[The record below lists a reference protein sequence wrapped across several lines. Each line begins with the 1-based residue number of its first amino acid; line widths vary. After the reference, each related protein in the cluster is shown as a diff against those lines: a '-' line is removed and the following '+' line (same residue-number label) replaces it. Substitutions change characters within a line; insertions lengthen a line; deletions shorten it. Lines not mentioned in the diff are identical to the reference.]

1 MIWLWTSVLSALL
14 LGCYDIAKKQSLK
27 RNGVL
32 EVLLIATGLSTLFL
46 FPVLIGPHPATLQ
59 MHLLLLIKSLLVAG
73 SWICGIIGLKH
84 LPLTTVGIIK
94 ATRPVFVLLGC
105 LLLFGEVLNL
115 MQWAGIV
122 VAILALT
129 LLGLSSRN
137 EGIFFHRD
145 RWVWCMGLSVLF
157 GVVSALFD
165 KQIVSNLKL
174 PPVFTLAWCDLYV
187 TILIAICVAVN
198 RTLLRK
204 KAAPVVGM
212 PSRRSGIL
220 PGNYP
225 AERDGSRQGAGAAG
239 TESGFAEQTGGRV
252 PLRPDSVPGIVPF
265 RWDWSLLLIAVF
277 ITISDILYF
286 YSLSC
291 EGSLLAVV
299 SMLRRSSV
307 VVTFLG
313 GAILFKEKNLLAKGW
328 VLLLLLAGMV
338 LLFLGSR

>member
-1 MIWLWTSVLSALL
+1 MVWLWTSVASALL
-14 LGCYDIAKKQSLK
+14 LGCYDIAKKQALK

-32 EVLLIATGLSTLFL
+32 EVLLVATALSTLFL
-46 FPVLIGPHPATLQ
+46 IPVLVGPHPATLQ
-59 MHLLLLIKSLLVAG
+59 MHFWLFLKSLLVAG
-73 SWICGIIGLKH
+73 SWIFGILGLKH

-105 LLLFGEVLNL
+105 LLLFGEVLNGL
-115 MQWAGIV
+115 QWAGIA
-122 VAILALT
+122 VAITALT
-129 LLGLSSRN
+129 LLGLSSRS
-137 EGIFFHRD
+137 EGIYFHRD
-145 RWVWCMGLSVLF
+145 RWVWSMGLSVLF

-187 TILIAICVAVN
+187 TVILGFCVALN
-198 RTLLRK
+198 RFILWKRQ
-204 KAAPVVGM
+204 APVAGM
-212 PSRRSGIL
+212 
-220 PGNYP
+220 
-225 AERDGSRQGAGAAG
+225 
-239 TESGFAEQTGGRV
+239 ESGFAKQTGGRV
-252 PLRPDSVPGIVPF
+252 PLRSDSIPSIVPF

-313 GAILFKEKNLLAKGW
+313 GAILFKERNLRAKGW

-338 LLFLGSR
+338 LLFFGSR

>member
-212 PSRRSGIL
+212 PSR
-220 PGNYP
+220 
-225 AERDGSRQGAGAAG
+225 QGAGAVG

>member
-32 EVLLIATGLSTLFL
+32 EVLLIATGLSTLCL

-174 PPVFTLAWCDLYV
+174 PPVFTLAWCDFYV

-212 PSRRSGIL
+212 P
-220 PGNYP
+220 
-225 AERDGSRQGAGAAG
+225 SRQGAGAAG

-313 GAILFKEKNLLAKGW
+313 GAILFKEKNLRAKGW

>member
-46 FPVLIGPHPATLQ
+46 FPVLIGPHPATLR
-59 MHLLLLIKSLLVAG
+59 MHMLLLIKSLLVAG

-115 MQWAGIV
+115 TQWAGIV

-137 EGIFFHRD
+137 EGIIFHRD

-174 PPVFTLAWCDLYV
+174 PPVFTLAWCDFYV

-198 RTLLRK
+198 RALLRK
-204 KAAPVVGM
+204 RAAPAVGM
-212 PSRRSGIL
+212 L
-220 PGNYP
+220 
-225 AERDGSRQGAGAAG
+225 SRQGAGAAG

>member
-1 MIWLWTSVLSALL
+1 MVWLWTSVASALL
-14 LGCYDIAKKQSLK
+14 LGCYDIAKKQALK

-32 EVLLIATGLSTLFL
+32 EVLLVATALSTLFL
-46 FPVLIGPHPATLQ
+46 VPVLAGPHPATLQ
-59 MHLLLLIKSLLVAG
+59 MHLWLALKSLLVAG
-73 SWICGIIGLKH
+73 SWIFGIIGLKH

-105 LLLFGEVLNL
+105 LLLFGEVLNGL
-115 MQWAGIV
+115 QWAGIA
-122 VAILALT
+122 VAITALT
-129 LLGLSSRN
+129 LLGLSSRS
-137 EGIFFHRD
+137 EGIYFHRD

-187 TILIAICVAVN
+187 TLILAVCVLSN
-198 RTLLRK
+198 RIILRHRY
-204 KAAPVVGM
+204 APATGKS
-212 PSRRSGIL
+212 SRRSGTL
-220 PGNYP
+220 PGNCP
-225 AERDGSRQGAGAAG
+225 AERDDYRKDAGTAG
-239 TESGFAEQTGGRV
+239 TESGFAKQTGERV
-252 PLRPDSVPGIVPF
+252 PLRPDSIPGIVPF

-291 EGSLLAVV
+291 DGSLLAVV

-313 GAILFKEKNLLAKGW
+313 GAILFKERNLRAKGW

-338 LLFLGSR
+338 LLFFGSR

>member
-1 MIWLWTSVLSALL
+1 MVWLWTSVASALL
-14 LGCYDIAKKQSLK
+14 LGCYDIAKKQALK

-32 EVLLIATGLSTLFL
+32 EVLLVATALSTLFL
-46 FPVLIGPHPATLQ
+46 VPVLAGPHPATLQ
-59 MHLLLLIKSLLVAG
+59 MHLWLALKSLLVAG
-73 SWICGIIGLKH
+73 SWIFGIIGLKH

-105 LLLFGEVLNL
+105 LLLFGEVLNGL
-115 MQWAGIV
+115 QWAGIA
-122 VAILALT
+122 VAITALT
-129 LLGLSSRN
+129 LLGLSSRS
-137 EGIFFHRD
+137 EGIYFHRD
-145 RWVWCMGLSVLF
+145 RWIWCMGLSVLF

-165 KQIVSNLKL
+165 NQIVSNLKL

-187 TILIAICVAVN
+187 TVILGICVLAN
-198 RTLLRK
+198 RFILR
-204 KAAPVVGM
+204 
-212 PSRRSGIL
+212 RR
-220 PGNYP
+220 
-225 AERDGSRQGAGAAG
+225 AGTAG
-239 TESGFAEQTGGRV
+239 TESALTEQTGGRV
-252 PLRPDSVPGIVPF
+252 PFGSDSVPGIMPF

-291 EGSLLAVV
+291 DGSLLAVV

-313 GAILFKEKNLLAKGW
+313 GAILFKEKNLRAKGW

>member
-46 FPVLIGPHPATLQ
+46 FPVLIGPHPATPQ

-212 PSRRSGIL
+212 PSR
-220 PGNYP
+220 
-225 AERDGSRQGAGAAG
+225 QGAGAAG

-252 PLRPDSVPGIVPF
+252 PLRADSVPGIVPF
-265 RWDWSLLLIAVF
+265 RWDWTLLLIAVF

-313 GAILFKEKNLLAKGW
+313 GAILFKEKNLRAKGW

>member
-187 TILIAICVAVN
+187 TILIAICVAFN

-212 PSRRSGIL
+212 P
-220 PGNYP
+220 
-225 AERDGSRQGAGAAG
+225 SRQGAGAAG

-313 GAILFKEKNLLAKGW
+313 GAILFKEKNLRAKGW

>member
-1 MIWLWTSVLSALL
+1 MVWLWTSVASALL
-14 LGCYDIAKKQSLK
+14 LGCYDIAKKQALK

-32 EVLLIATGLSTLFL
+32 EVLLVATALSTLFL
-46 FPVLIGPHPATLQ
+46 VPVLAGPHPATLQ
-59 MHLLLLIKSLLVAG
+59 MHLWLALKSLLVAG
-73 SWICGIIGLKH
+73 SWIFGIIGLKH

-105 LLLFGEVLNL
+105 LLLFGEVLNGL
-115 MQWAGIV
+115 QWAGIA
-122 VAILALT
+122 VAITALT
-129 LLGLSSRN
+129 LLGLSSRS
-137 EGIFFHRD
+137 EGIYFHRD
-145 RWVWCMGLSVLF
+145 RWIWCMGLSVLF
-157 GVVSALFD
+157 DVVSALFD

-187 TILIAICVAVN
+187 TVILGICVALN
-198 RTLLRK
+198 RFILWKRQ
-204 KAAPVVGM
+204 APVAGM
-212 PSRRSGIL
+212 K
-220 PGNYP
+220 
-225 AERDGSRQGAGAAG
+225 
-239 TESGFAEQTGGRV
+239 SGFAKQTGGRV
-252 PLRPDSVPGIVPF
+252 PLRSDSIPSIVPF

-291 EGSLLAVV
+291 DGSLLAVV

-338 LLFLGSR
+338 LLFFGSR

>member
-1 MIWLWTSVLSALL
+1 MVWLWTSVASALL
-14 LGCYDIAKKQSLK
+14 LGCYDIAKKQALK

-32 EVLLIATGLSTLFL
+32 EVLLVATALSTLFL
-46 FPVLIGPHPATLQ
+46 VPVLAGPHPATLQ
-59 MHLLLLIKSLLVAG
+59 MHLWLALKSLLVAG
-73 SWICGIIGLKH
+73 SWIFGIIGLKH

-105 LLLFGEVLNL
+105 LLLFGEVLNGL
-115 MQWAGIV
+115 QWAGIA
-122 VAILALT
+122 VAITALT
-129 LLGLSSRN
+129 LLGLSSRS
-137 EGIFFHRD
+137 EGIYFHRD

-187 TILIAICVAVN
+187 TVILGICVALN
-198 RTLLRK
+198 RFILWKRQ
-204 KAAPVVGM
+204 APVAGM
-212 PSRRSGIL
+212 K
-220 PGNYP
+220 
-225 AERDGSRQGAGAAG
+225 
-239 TESGFAEQTGGRV
+239 SGFAKQTGGRV
-252 PLRPDSVPGIVPF
+252 PLRSDSIPSIVPF

-291 EGSLLAVV
+291 DGSLLAVV

-338 LLFLGSR
+338 LLFFGSR

>member
-46 FPVLIGPHPATLQ
+46 FPVLIGPHPATLR
-59 MHLLLLIKSLLVAG
+59 MHMLLLIKSLLVAG

-115 MQWAGIV
+115 TQWAGIV

-204 KAAPVVGM
+204 KAVPVVGM
-212 PSRRSGIL
+212 P
-220 PGNYP
+220 
-225 AERDGSRQGAGAAG
+225 SRQGAGAAG

>member
-14 LGCYDIAKKQSLK
+14 LGCYDIAKKQALK

-32 EVLLIATGLSTLFL
+32 EVLLIATALSTLFL
-46 FPVLIGPHPATLQ
+46 VPVLVGPHPATAQ
-59 MHLLLLIKSLLVAG
+59 MHFWLILKSLLVAG
-73 SWICGIIGLKH
+73 SWIFGILGLKH

-105 LLLFGEVLNL
+105 LLLFGEVLNGL
-115 MQWAGIV
+115 QWAGIL

-129 LLGLSSRN
+129 LLGLSSRS
-137 EGIFFHRD
+137 EGIYFHRD

-174 PPVFTLAWCDLYV
+174 PPVFTLAWCDFYV
-187 TILIAICVAVN
+187 TLILGICVAVN
-198 RTLLRK
+198 RIFLRK
-204 KAAPVVGM
+204 RNTDAAGSVPVV
-212 PSRRSGIL
+212 
-220 PGNYP
+220 
-225 AERDGSRQGAGAAG
+225 A
-239 TESGFAEQTGGRV
+239 
-252 PLRPDSVPGIVPF
+252 PL

-291 EGSLLAVV
+291 DGSLLAVV

-313 GAILFKEKNLLAKGW
+313 GAILFKEKNLRAKGW
-328 VLLLLLAGMV
+328 VLLLLLGGMV

>member
-1 MIWLWTSVLSALL
+1 M
-14 LGCYDIAKKQSLK
+14 
-27 RNGVL
+27 
-32 EVLLIATGLSTLFL
+32 
-46 FPVLIGPHPATLQ
+46 
-59 MHLLLLIKSLLVAG
+59 
-73 SWICGIIGLKH
+73 
-84 LPLTTVGIIK
+84 
-94 ATRPVFVLLGC
+94 
-105 LLLFGEVLNL
+105 
-115 MQWAGIV
+115 
-122 VAILALT
+122 AILALT

-212 PSRRSGIL
+212 P
-220 PGNYP
+220 
-225 AERDGSRQGAGAAG
+225 SRQGAGAAG

>member
-1 MIWLWTSVLSALL
+1 MIWLWTSVASALL
-14 LGCYDIAKKQSLK
+14 LGCYDIAKKQALK

-32 EVLLIATGLSTLFL
+32 EVLLVATALSTLFL
-46 FPVLIGPHPATLQ
+46 VPVLVGPHPATPQ
-59 MHLLLLIKSLLVAG
+59 MHFWLFLKSLLVAG
-73 SWICGIIGLKH
+73 SWIFGILGLKH

-105 LLLFGEVLNL
+105 LLLFGEVLNGI
-115 MQWAGIV
+115 QWAGIV

-129 LLGLSSRN
+129 LLGLSSRS
-137 EGIFFHRD
+137 EGIYFRRN

-157 GVVSALFD
+157 GVISALFD

-187 TILIAICVAVN
+187 TIILTICLVVI
-198 RTLLRK
+198 RCVRRK
-204 KAAPVVGM
+204 RQAPLQPM
-212 PSRRSGIL
+212 
-220 PGNYP
+220 
-225 AERDGSRQGAGAAG
+225 
-239 TESGFAEQTGGRV
+239 
-252 PLRPDSVPGIVPF
+252 

-291 EGSLLAVV
+291 DASLLAVV

-313 GAILFKEKNLLAKGW
+313 GAILFKEKNLRAKGW

>member
-1 MIWLWTSVLSALL
+1 MVWLWTSVASALL
-14 LGCYDIAKKQSLK
+14 LGCYDIAKKQALK

-32 EVLLIATGLSTLFL
+32 EVLLVATALSTLFL
-46 FPVLIGPHPATLQ
+46 VPVLAGPHPATLQ
-59 MHLLLLIKSLLVAG
+59 MHLWLALKSLLVAG
-73 SWICGIIGLKH
+73 SWIFGIIGLKH

-105 LLLFGEVLNL
+105 LLLFGEVLNGL
-115 MQWAGIV
+115 QWAGIA
-122 VAILALT
+122 VAITALT
-129 LLGLSSRN
+129 LLGLSSRS
-137 EGIFFHRD
+137 EGIYFHRD

-187 TILIAICVAVN
+187 TVILGICVLGN
-198 RTLLRK
+198 RFILR
-204 KAAPVVGM
+204 
-212 PSRRSGIL
+212 RRTGT
-220 PGNYP
+220 
-225 AERDGSRQGAGAAG
+225 AG
-239 TESGFAEQTGGRV
+239 TEPDLAKQTGGRV
-252 PLRPDSVPGIVPF
+252 PLDPGSIPGIVPF

-291 EGSLLAVV
+291 DGSLLAVV

-313 GAILFKEKNLLAKGW
+313 GAILFKERNLRAKGW

-338 LLFLGSR
+338 LLFFGSR

>member
-46 FPVLIGPHPATLQ
+46 FPVLIGPHPATLR
-59 MHLLLLIKSLLVAG
+59 MHALLLIKSLLVAG

-174 PPVFTLAWCDLYV
+174 PPVFTLAWCDFYV

-198 RTLLRK
+198 RAILRK
-204 KAAPVVGM
+204 K
-212 PSRRSGIL
+212 SK
-220 PGNYP
+220 
-225 AERDGSRQGAGAAG
+225 AGAAE

-265 RWDWSLLLIAVF
+265 RWDWTLLLIAVF

-313 GAILFKEKNLLAKGW
+313 GAILFKEKNLRAKGW

>member
-1 MIWLWTSVLSALL
+1 MVWLWTSVASALL
-14 LGCYDIAKKQSLK
+14 LGCYDIAKKQALK

-32 EVLLIATGLSTLFL
+32 EVLLVATALSTLFL
-46 FPVLIGPHPATLQ
+46 VPVLVGPHPANLQ
-59 MHLLLLIKSLLVAG
+59 MHLWLALKSLLVAG
-73 SWICGIIGLKH
+73 SWIFGIIGLKH

-105 LLLFGEVLNL
+105 LLLFGEVLNGL
-115 MQWAGIV
+115 QWAGIA
-122 VAILALT
+122 VAITALT
-129 LLGLSSRN
+129 LLGLSSRS
-137 EGIFFHRD
+137 EGIYFHRD

-187 TILIAICVAVN
+187 TVILGICVFVY
-198 RTLLRK
+198 RFFLRK
-204 KAAPVVGM
+204 RQAPVSGET
-212 PSRRSGIL
+212 SRRSGTL
-220 PGNYP
+220 PGNRP
-225 AERDGSRQGAGAAG
+225 AERDGCPEGAGTAG
-239 TESGFAEQTGGRV
+239 TESALTEQTGGRV
-252 PLRPDSVPGIVPF
+252 PFGADSVPGIVPF
-265 RWDWSLLLIAVF
+265 QWDWSLLLIAVF

-291 EGSLLAVV
+291 DGSLLAVV

-313 GAILFKEKNLLAKGW
+313 GAILFKEKNLRAKGW

>member
-1 MIWLWTSVLSALL
+1 MIWLWTSVASALL
-14 LGCYDIAKKQSLK
+14 LGCYDIAKKQALK

-32 EVLLIATGLSTLFL
+32 EVLLVATALSTLFL
-46 FPVLIGPHPATLQ
+46 VPVLVGPHPATLQ
-59 MHLLLLIKSLLVAG
+59 MHFWLFLKSLLVAG
-73 SWICGIIGLKH
+73 SWIFGILGLKH

-105 LLLFGEVLNL
+105 LLLFGEVLNGI
-115 MQWAGIV
+115 QWAGIV

-129 LLGLSSRN
+129 LLGLSSRS
-137 EGIFFHRD
+137 EGIYFRRN

-157 GVVSALFD
+157 GVISALFD

-187 TILIAICVAVN
+187 TIILAICLVVI
-198 RTLLRK
+198 RCVRRK
-204 KAAPVVGM
+204 RQAP
-212 PSRRSGIL
+212 L
-220 PGNYP
+220 
-225 AERDGSRQGAGAAG
+225 Q
-239 TESGFAEQTGGRV
+239 
-252 PLRPDSVPGIVPF
+252 PL

-291 EGSLLAVV
+291 DASLLAVV

-313 GAILFKEKNLLAKGW
+313 GAILFKEKNLRAKGW

>member
-1 MIWLWTSVLSALL
+1 MVWLWTSVASALL
-14 LGCYDIAKKQSLK
+14 LGCYDIAKKQALK

-32 EVLLIATGLSTLFL
+32 EVLLVATALSTLFL
-46 FPVLIGPHPATLQ
+46 VPVLVGPHPATLQ
-59 MHLLLLIKSLLVAG
+59 MHLWLALKSLLVAG
-73 SWICGIIGLKH
+73 SWIFGIIGLKH

-105 LLLFGEVLNL
+105 LLLFGEVLNGL
-115 MQWAGIV
+115 QWAGIA
-122 VAILALT
+122 VAITALT
-129 LLGLSSRN
+129 LLGLSSRS
-137 EGIFFHRD
+137 EGIYFHRN
-145 RWVWCMGLSVLF
+145 RWIWCMGLSVLF
-157 GVVSALFD
+157 GVISALFD

-187 TILIAICVAVN
+187 TVILTICVIVM
-198 RTLLRK
+198 RCRK
-204 KAAPVVGM
+204 GGAAAP
-212 PSRRSGIL
+212 
-220 PGNYP
+220 
-225 AERDGSRQGAGAAG
+225 
-239 TESGFAEQTGGRV
+239 
-252 PLRPDSVPGIVPF
+252 PL

-291 EGSLLAVV
+291 DGSLLAVV

-313 GAILFKEKNLLAKGW
+313 GAILFKEKNLRAKGW

>member
-1 MIWLWTSVLSALL
+1 MIWLWTSVASALL
-14 LGCYDIAKKQSLK
+14 LGCYDIAKKQALK

-32 EVLLIATGLSTLFL
+32 EVLLVATALSTLFL
-46 FPVLIGPHPATLQ
+46 VPVLVGPHPATLQ
-59 MHLLLLIKSLLVAG
+59 MHFWLALKSLLVAG
-73 SWICGIIGLKH
+73 SWIFGILGLKH

-105 LLLFGEVLNL
+105 LLLFGEVLNGL
-115 MQWAGIV
+115 QWAGIL

-129 LLGLSSRN
+129 LLGLSSRS
-137 EGIFFHRD
+137 EGIYFRRN

-187 TILIAICVAVN
+187 TVILGFCVALN
-198 RTLLRK
+198 RFILWKRQ
-204 KAAPVVGM
+204 APVAGEI
-212 PSRRSGIL
+212 SRRSGTL
-220 PGNYP
+220 PGNCP
-225 AERDGSRQGAGAAG
+225 AERDVCPEGAGTAG
-239 TESGFAEQTGGRV
+239 TESGFAKQTGGRV
-252 PLRPDSVPGIVPF
+252 PLRSDSIPSIVPF

-291 EGSLLAVV
+291 DGSLLAVV

-313 GAILFKEKNLLAKGW
+313 GALLFKEKNLLAKGW

-338 LLFLGSR
+338 LLFFGSR